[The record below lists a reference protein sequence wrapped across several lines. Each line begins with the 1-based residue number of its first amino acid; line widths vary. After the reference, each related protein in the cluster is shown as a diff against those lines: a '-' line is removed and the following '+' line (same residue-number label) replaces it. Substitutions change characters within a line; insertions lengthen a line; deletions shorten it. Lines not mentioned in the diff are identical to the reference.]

1 MTGKD
6 INVIL
11 SQDGTAIAS
20 TRIKSNKIQSKC
32 ETIEKASA
40 TQQTWTERIA
50 GRASWLLTTDYLV
63 MAHGQMQDLLHVRQ
77 LFDVTITASE
87 GQSSTVIT
95 GRAILK
101 EVTINATVGS
111 LVKGS
116 FALEGS
122 GPLKEQA

>member
-6 INVIL
+6 IIVIL
-11 SQDGTAIAS
+11 SQNDIAIAS
-20 TRIKSNKIQSKC
+20 TRIKSSQIQSTA
-32 ETIEKASA
+32 ETMEKASA

-50 GRASWLLTTDYLV
+50 GRASWSMKTDYLV
-63 MAHGQMQDLLHVRQ
+63 LAPEQMQDLLRVRQ
-77 LFDVTITASE
+77 LFDVTITAAE

-111 LVKGS
+111 LAKGS
-116 FALEGS
+116 FAFDGT
-122 GPLKEQA
+122 GPLT

>member
-6 INVIL
+6 IIVIL
-11 SQDGTAIAS
+11 SQNDIAIAS
-20 TRIKSNKIQSKC
+20 TRIKSSQIQSTA
-32 ETIEKASA
+32 ETMEKASA

-50 GRASWLLTTDYLV
+50 GRASWSMKTDYLV
-63 MAHGQMQDLLHVRQ
+63 LAPEQMQDLLRVRQ
-77 LFDVTITASE
+77 LFDVTITAAE

-111 LVKGS
+111 LAKGS
-116 FALEGS
+116 FAFDGT
-122 GPLKEQA
+122 GPLK

>member
-6 INVIL
+6 ITVIL
-11 SQDGTAIAS
+11 SQNGTAIAS
-20 TRIKSNKIQSKC
+20 TRIKSNRVQSKC

-63 MAHGQMQDLLHVRQ
+63 MAHEQMQDLLRVRQ
-77 LFDVTITASE
+77 LFDVTITAAE
-87 GQSSTVIT
+87 GQSSTVLS

-101 EVTINATVGS
+101 EVTINAAVGS

-122 GPLKEQA
+122 GPLT

>member
-11 SQDGTAIAS
+11 SQNGTAIAS

-40 TQQTWTERIA
+40 TQQTWTESLP
-50 GRASWLLTTDYLV
+50 GRASWSMTTDYLV
-63 MAHGQMQDLLHVRQ
+63 MAHGQMQDLLRVRQ
-77 LFDVTITASE
+77 FFDVTITAAE
-87 GQSSTVIT
+87 GQSSTVLS

-122 GPLKEQA
+122 GPIT

>member
-6 INVIL
+6 IIVIL
-11 SQDGTAIAS
+11 SQNGTAIAS
-20 TRIKSNKIQSKC
+20 TRIKSSQIQSTA
-32 ETIEKASA
+32 ETMEKASA

-50 GRASWLLTTDYLV
+50 GRASWSMKTDYLV
-63 MAHGQMQDLLHVRQ
+63 LAPEQMQDLLRVRQ
-77 LFDVTITASE
+77 LFDVTITAAE

-111 LVKGS
+111 LAKGS
-116 FALEGS
+116 FAFDGT
-122 GPLKEQA
+122 GPLT

>member
-1 MTGKD
+1 M
-6 INVIL
+6 VQQL
-11 SQDGTAIAS
+11 LLLAS
-20 TRIKSNKIQSKC
+20 RATEMQSKC
-32 ETIEKASA
+32 ETMEKASA

-63 MAHGQMQDLLHVRQ
+63 MAHGQMQDLLRVRQ
-77 LFDVTITASE
+77 FFDVTITAAE
-87 GQSSTVIT
+87 GQSSTVLS

-101 EVTINATVGS
+101 EVTINAAVGS

-122 GPLKEQA
+122 GPLT